1 MNISKNILCRD
12 PEIYTIDNFLSNE
25 ECDHFI
31 KITSGKFDRALVVS
45 DNVKGTVSSGRSG
58 ENTWIEHKN
67 DNITL
72 EVGTRIAELVNMPLE
87 NAEAFQ
93 VIHYGEKQEY
103 YNHYDSWDHDYSTP
117 TLRCIKIGGTRL
129 LTALLYLND
138 VEEGGGTRL
147 SKLNIEVRAKKG
159 KLLVFRNVYEGGH
172 FKHELSEHAGMPV
185 IKGEKYAVNL
195 WFKECPKTIPYQTF
209 NPCYYDNIF
218 LEMPSKILKSV
229 VPGVNDIKFCDN
241 FVSDN
246 EYNLIL
252 DNLSFNVNSNRG
264 DCWIDKTILSSLT
277 KKIEKLTGMDARF
290 YENYNAIFYKQNDNH
305 CDFIEAYD
313 LNTELGKKYC
323 EKTGQ
328 RMYTIVLFLTN
339 STMYNFTEL
348 NVNYQG
354 NKNSLLI
361 YKNTIGNTTNQNHQM
376 IHSIINNQDNLILNL
391 YVREKDLEKNMLSNI
406 TRPISLHS
414 MLSKHLAGDKLSAGD
429 KPLAKATKI
438 NEIDNIGFTITEM
451 ENYTETYNEVYN
463 MFKEGKINTQWLTH
477 KSFSFTGKTDINV
490 LKRYISQ
497 LITEREKN
505 PKLLLL
511 KEELLKQD
519 YYFDEFTPI
528 KINNVLNEGVLDI
541 LKSYY
546 KETISSSVFDLGD
559 GQSNRYKAGD
569 EAISRFLHYELL
581 PLFEVILKKKL
592 KPTYTYLSAYI
603 KDADLP
609 PHTDRPE
616 CEYTVSFIVDKPD
629 NAVWPIYIHKTK
641 QEKKYVGGYKFTPPK
656 EDCIEFDCDA
666 GGLMMFCGTD
676 HIHYREKLPVDYYNV
691 LLLHYCSL

>member
-1 MNISKNILCRD
+1 MNNSAGISKEILCTD

-31 KITSGKFDRALVVS
+31 NITSGKFDRALVVS
-45 DNVKGTVSSGRSG
+45 DSEKGMVSSGRSG
-58 ENTWIEHKN
+58 ENTWVEHKR

-72 EVGTRIAELVNMPLE
+72 NVGTRIAELVNMPLE

-103 YNHYDSWDHDYSTP
+103 YNHYDSWAHNYSNS
-117 TLRCIKIGGTRL
+117 TLRCIKNGGARL

-147 SKLNIEVRAKKG
+147 SKLNIEVTAKKG

-185 IKGEKYAVNL
+185 KKGEKYAVNL
-195 WFKECPKTIPYQTF
+195 WFKECPKNIPYQTF
-209 NPCYYDNIF
+209 NPCYYDNKF
-218 LEMPSKILKSV
+218 LEMPSELLKPVS
-229 VPGVNDIKFCDN
+229 PSVNDIKYCND
-241 FVSDN
+241 FVSEEDYN
-246 EYNLIL
+246 VIINNLI
-252 DNLSFNVNSNRG
+252 FNVNSKRG
-264 DCWIDKTILSSLT
+264 DCWIDKKILSSLT
-277 KKIEKLTGMDARF
+277 SRIEKLTGINSRF
-290 YENYNAIFYKQNDNH
+290 FENYNAISYKQNDNH
-305 CDFIEAYD
+305 CNFIEAYN
-313 LNTELGKKYC
+313 LNSELGKKYC

-339 STMYNFTEL
+339 SPMYIFPEL
-348 NVNYQG
+348 NVYYQG

-376 IHSIINNQDNLILNL
+376 IHSIINNQDNIILNL
-391 YVREKDLEKNMLSNI
+391 YVREKDLENNFLSNI
-406 TRPISLHS
+406 IQPISLPS
-414 MLSKHLAGDKLSAGD
+414 PPSL
-429 KPLAKATKI
+429 PLA
-438 NEIDNIGFTITEM
+438 NERQVKESDNIGFTITEL
-451 ENYTETYNEVYN
+451 ENYRETYNEVYN
-463 MFKEGKINTQWLTH
+463 MFKENKINSHWHTH
-477 KSFSFTGKTDINV
+477 KSFSYTGKTDINI
-490 LKRYISQ
+490 LKRYVSQ

-505 PKLLLL
+505 PNLLLL
-511 KEELLKQD
+511 KEELLNQD

-528 KINNVLNEGVLDI
+528 KINNVLNEDVLSI

-546 KETISSSVFDLGD
+546 KETISSAVFDLGD
-559 GQSNRYKAGD
+559 GQSNRYKGGN
-569 EAISRFLHYELL
+569 EPISRFLHYELL
-581 PLFEVILKKKL
+581 PLFERILKKKL

-629 NAVWPIYIHKTK
+629 NSVWPIYVHKKK
-641 QEKKYVGGYKFTPPK
+641 QEKKYVGSYKFTPPK
-656 EDCIEFDCDA
+656 EECIEFDCDA

-676 HIHYREKLPVDYYNV
+676 HIHYREKLPFDYYNV

>member
-1 MNISKNILCRD
+1 MNNIKNILCTD
-12 PEIYTIDNFLSNE
+12 PEIYTIDNFLSDE

-31 KITSGKFDRALVVS
+31 NITKGKFDRALVVS
-45 DNVKGTVSSGRSG
+45 ENEKGKVSSGRSG
-58 ENTWIEHKN
+58 ENTWVEHDN
-67 DNITL
+67 DDITL
-72 EVGTRIAELVNMPLE
+72 QVGTRIAELVNMPLE

-93 VIHYGEKQEY
+93 VIHYGKSQEY
-103 YNHYDSWDHDYSTP
+103 YNHYDSWEHNYSNAS
-117 TLRCIKIGGTRL
+117 LRCIKSGGARL

-138 VEEGGGTRL
+138 VEEGGGTHL

-185 IKGEKYAVNL
+185 KKGEKYAVNL

-209 NPCYYDNIF
+209 NPCYYDNKF
-218 LEMPSKILKSV
+218 LEMPNELLKSV
-229 VPGVNDIKFCDN
+229 VPAVNDIKFCND
-241 FVSDN
+241 FVSED

-252 DNLSFNVNSNRG
+252 NNLNFNTNSKRG

-277 KKIEKLTGMDARF
+277 KKLEKITGMDSRF
-290 YENYNAIFYKQNDNH
+290 FENYNAISYKQHDNH
-305 CDFIEAYD
+305 CNFIEAYD
-313 LNTELGKKYC
+313 KNSELGKKYC
-323 EKTGQ
+323 DKVGQ

-339 STMYNFTEL
+339 SPMYIFPEL
-348 NVNYQG
+348 NVYHQG
-354 NKNSLLI
+354 IKNSLLI
-361 YKNTIGNTTNQNHQM
+361 YKNTIGNTSDQNHEM
-376 IHSIINNQDNLILNL
+376 IHSIINNQDNIILNL
-391 YVREKDLEKNMLSNI
+391 YVREKDREKNFLSNI
-406 TRPISLHS
+406 TQPH
-414 MLSKHLAGDKLSAGD
+414 ANVNLSANN
-429 KPLAKATKI
+429 KSATNSKKVKQE
-438 NEIDNIGFTITEM
+438 NNKVTVTEV
-451 ENYTETYNEVYN
+451 ENYMETYNEVYK
-463 MFKEGKINTQWLTH
+463 MFKENKINGQWYTH
-477 KSFSFTGKTDINV
+477 KSFSYTGKTDIKV

-511 KEELLKQD
+511 KEELLNQD
-519 YYFDEFTPI
+519 YYFDEFTPL

-546 KETISSSVFDLGD
+546 KETISSSVFELGD

-629 NAVWPIYIHKTK
+629 NAVWPIYVHKTK
-641 QEKKYVGGYKFTPPK
+641 QEKKNVGSYKFTPPK
-656 EDCIEFDCDA
+656 EECIEFDCDA
-666 GGLMMFCGTD
+666 GGLMIFCGTD
-676 HIHYREKLPVDYYNV
+676 HIHYREKLPFDYYNV